1 MLFQKEKSQ
10 LCVCV
15 YFALPEGNAKG
26 VEFREKKRGEPQM
39 LFLLDFLKMGFRAKG
54 LYPRIKHK
62 PTKLV

>member
-1 MLFQKEKSQ
+1 M
-10 LCVCV
+10 